1 MATPA
6 ITASTRY
13 FDVGRTKVY
22 YLPAVSV
29 PASPTRAEMNAGT
42 DLSPEIAE
50 IAGWSVT
57 SNQIATPDF
66 ANRYT
71 AQIAGRIE
79 SAASSITF
87 YASLT
92 SVDVRALLPR
102 DTTGF
107 ILWLDGGDIATHKMD
122 VYPVTVTSVSK
133 MRSAAA
139 DAARIQV
146 SFSITAAPS
155 ENVTIPA

>member
-13 FDVGRTKVY
+13 FDVGKTKVY
-22 YLPAVSV
+22 YLPSVSN

-71 AQIAGRIE
+71 AQIPGRIDA
-79 SAASSITF
+79 AASSLTF
-87 YASLT
+87 YASSN
-92 SVDVRALLPR
+92 SVDVRSILPR
-102 DTTGF
+102 DAIGF
-107 ILWLDGGDIATHKMD
+107 VMWLDGGDIATHKAD
-122 VYPVTVTSVSK
+122 VYPVTVISVSK

-139 DAARIQV
+139 DAARIMV
-146 SFSITAAPS
+146 SFSITSSPS

>member
-1 MATPA
+1 MATPS
-6 ITASTRY
+6 ITPSTRY
-13 FDVGRTKVY
+13 FDVGATKVY
-22 YLPAVSV
+22 FLPTCAS
-29 PASPTRAEMNAGT
+29 PSSPTRAEMNAGT
-42 DLSPEIAE
+42 NLSPEMAE
-50 IAGWSVT
+50 LAGWSVT

-71 AQIAGRIE
+71 AEIAGRIT
-79 SAASSITF
+79 SAASSLTF
-87 YASLT
+87 YASSN

-102 DTTGF
+102 DTTGY
-107 ILWLDGGDIATHKMD
+107 IIWLDAGDIPTHKMD

-133 MRSAAA
+133 MRDANAA
-139 DAARIQV
+139 AARIMV